1 MPTSTD
7 TKTPLGVLHALGYDL
22 RVRFRQDEN
31 GTKHFAIIALGLCL
45 ADTPL
50 GEVGLTRSGVLY
62 PALSRDAAMLDFSPA
77 QTGGEVPM
85 RFLVEISAA
94 LDGGDGLRSEWDFTP
109 DPGSPFVR
117 RTETAGVST

>member
-7 TKTPLGVLHALGYDL
+7 TMTPLGVLHAFGYDL
-22 RVRFRQDEN
+22 RIRFRQDESD
-31 GTKHFAIIALGLCL
+31 TKHFAITALGLCL

-50 GEVGLTRSGVLY
+50 GEVGLTHSGVLY

-77 QTGGEVPM
+77 QTGGEVLM

-94 LDGGDGLRSEWDFTP
+94 LDGGDVLSSEWDFTP
-109 DPGSPFVR
+109 DPGSPLAR
-117 RTETAGVST
+117 RTQTAGVST